1 MTILNKVEKYLFV
14 MGSFGA
20 GGTERVVT
28 LLANKLVDNGH
39 KVTVLSTGTDKSSN
53 LPYQVDNRIRLIDRS
68 NLEISDKIKVKS
80 LCFLR
85 RLTIFIKKNCITTII
100 FMNDDIAFLTVPLVF
115 YLPCKLFIAIRNDPM
130 YLKNHL
136 IKRVLGLLFGW
147 KLSFIFQNEQQF
159 LSYSKNIYRP
169 HDLTIV
175 ANPVTLFKYSNYIP
189 AELKHHLY
197 QGNKIYIAIASKFY
211 QKGVDISIQGFLSA
225 DIKGYALLI
234 LIGSDNSSSLQSYV
248 NKLLVASGNPV
259 NKSILILPRINY
271 ITSLFPICDAL
282 LFSSRY
288 EGMPN
293 LLLESYFFS
302 VPTILH
308 SAVSRLI
315 PCLMRKY
322 HVTYDGENDS
332 DKIYN
337 LRTRL
342 EENLPRNLC
351 RTNIREINNMVETYN
366 KEVVDKWIKILSC

>member
-1 MTILNKVEKYLFV
+1 
-14 MGSFGA
+14 
-20 GGTERVVT
+20 
-28 LLANKLVDNGH
+28 
-39 KVTVLSTGTDKSSN
+39 
-53 LPYQVDNRIRLIDRS
+53 
-68 NLEISDKIKVKS
+68 
-80 LCFLR
+80 
-85 RLTIFIKKNCITTII
+85 
-100 FMNDDIAFLTVPLVF
+100 MNDDIAFLTVPFIF

-248 NKLLVASGNPV
+248 NKLLV
-259 NKSILILPRINY
+259 IRQ
-271 ITSLFPICDAL
+271 
-282 LFSSRY
+282 
-288 EGMPN
+288 
-293 LLLESYFFS
+293 
-302 VPTILH
+302 
-308 SAVSRLI
+308 
-315 PCLMRKY
+315 PC
-322 HVTYDGENDS
+322 
-332 DKIYN
+332 
-337 LRTRL
+337 
-342 EENLPRNLC
+342 
-351 RTNIREINNMVETYN
+351 
-366 KEVVDKWIKILSC
+366 